1 MRDYNSKIQK
11 YKNNQTKKITDIFSC
26 KSETDLLAEFF
37 FLISN
42 LYSSD
47 EDFER
52 SNFYLSVSN
61 FLNEKFKANKLLT
74 VENYF
79 NSKRICSWILNYQ

>member
-1 MRDYNSKIQK
+1 MKQDKLTSGLLILQTNDWL
-11 YKNNQTKKITDIFSC
+11 KNNQTKKITDIFSC

-61 FLNEKFKANKLLT
+61 FLNEKFKANS
-74 VENYF
+74 Y
-79 NSKRICSWILNYQ
+79 